1 MSDAVSSPNLHSIEQ
16 DLQQRLHE
24 EPSQSQPMQVRCVFK
39 EGILIVLVQHAAPAL
54 PYPRRIFR
62 VIRQF
67 LSETDILQKH
77 QVLMYLRLEGSDQP
91 YAFHTLT
98 EQSKAPAEAISEPV
112 VAESE
117 TENAAIA
124 SAMAVE
130 PPIMAIDTEA
140 DTELDLNNAENE
152 PEFTVAGEAD
162 LDSEAEIE
170 ADDELSEYSEDDDFE
185 AYEEEDDDA
194 EDLGFEG
201 FTAADAFDE
210 DEEFDEVGDRR
221 LSKATV
227 LFAASLA
234 VTFFGVALY
243 GLTRPCVIDRCETM
257 VRAEQLSEQSIKT
270 FQSNPSGQQIL
281 TAQGQLSDAV
291 KKLESIPFWS
301 PRYAEAQE
309 KLEDYRALSAS
320 LDQVITSLLQASEAA
335 QMSQNPPFPAAQW
348 TEIATKWEAAIA
360 GLSEIPPQ
368 DFYHPFA
375 QSKIDTY
382 QRNLNAIN
390 QRLAQEE
397 QAVETLAQAQE
408 EAKIAQVQ
416 QGVAQ
421 SLDSWE
427 EAYLSW
433 STAIQKLEAV
443 PAGTTAYDEA
453 QTLIDSYSENL
464 ASSKENQDKEGL
476 AQNIY
481 NQGTRIAQLAR
492 DAEIAEN
499 WEQAV
504 FHWKNALR
512 YMEQVPAD
520 SYQSA
525 LAQPAI
531 NRYRQSVDSS
541 QVQLQLYT
549 RLKQAENDLQRTCA
563 GDPNICTYTLDTRS
577 INVRLTAAYVNKV
590 QQTAVQ
596 ASATNNSDAKIRI
609 LDHIATLEQAL
620 EVIGRNANVPVQVYD
635 VNGVLLVDY
644 KP

>member
-39 EGILIVLVQHAAPAL
+39 EGILIVLVQHGAPAL
-54 PYPRRIFR
+54 PYPRRVFR

-67 LSETDILQKH
+67 LLEAEVLQKH
-77 QVLMYLRLEGSDQP
+77 QVLMYLRVEGSDQP

-98 EQSKAPAEAISEPV
+98 EQNQQPAAVTTPASVPAAPVEEPVAELEEDEAAIAPVTADTDDEVVEDESLEFASAEA
-112 VAESE
+112 AESE
-117 TENAAIA
+117 TE
-124 SAMAVE
+124 
-130 PPIMAIDTEA
+130 DY
-140 DTELDLNNAENE
+140 NE
-152 PEFTVAGEAD
+152 F
-162 LDSEAEIE
+162 
-170 ADDELSEYSEDDDFE
+170 DE
-185 AYEEEDDDA
+185 YEEEDELGEYEDEDD

-201 FTAADAFDE
+201 FTSVDGLDG
-210 DEEFDEVGDRR
+210 DEEAFDEVGDRR
-221 LSKATV
+221 LGKAPI

-234 VTFFGVALY
+234 LVFSGLAFY
-243 GLTRPCVIDRCETM
+243 GLTRPCVIDRCETLA
-257 VRAEQLSEQSIKT
+257 RAEKLSEQSIKS

-281 TAQGQLSDAV
+281 TAQGQLSEAIQ
-291 KKLESIPFWS
+291 KLEAIPFWS
-301 PRYAEAQE
+301 PRYTEAQE
-309 KLEDYRALSAS
+309 QLKEYRALATS
-320 LDQVITSLLQASEAA
+320 LDQVINALYKASDAA
-335 QMSQNPPFPAAQW
+335 QMSQNPPFPAEKWA
-348 TEIATKWEAAIA
+348 EIASQWEAAIA
-360 GLSEIPPQ
+360 GLNSIQPQ

-375 QSKIDTY
+375 QSKIGDY
-382 QRNLNAIN
+382 QRNLDAIN
-390 QRLAQEE
+390 QRLAMEE
-397 QAVETLAQAQE
+397 NAVETLALAQE
-408 EAKIAQVQ
+408 EAKVAQVQ

-427 EAYLSW
+427 QAYLSW
-433 STAIQKLEAV
+433 SEAIQKLQAV

-453 QTLIDSYSENL
+453 QELIESYSSNL
-464 ASSKENQDKEGL
+464 ASSKENQDKETI

-481 NQGTRIAQLAR
+481 TQGTRIAQLAK
-492 DAEIAEN
+492 DAEIAGD

-520 SYQSA
+520 SYQSS

-531 NRYRQSVDSS
+531 ARFNQSIKNS

-549 RLKQAENDLQRTCA
+549 RLKQAERDLQRTCA
-563 GDPNICTYTLDTRS
+563 GEPNICTFTLDAQN
-577 INVRLTAAYVNKV
+577 INVRLTAAYVNEV
-590 QQTAVQ
+590 QQSAVQ

-620 EVIGRNANVPVQVYD
+620 EVISRNTSVPVQVYD

>member
-39 EGILIVLVQHAAPAL
+39 EGILIVLVQHGAPAL
-54 PYPRRIFR
+54 PYPRRVFR

-67 LSETDILQKH
+67 LHEAKVLQKH
-77 QVLMYLRLEGSDQP
+77 QILMYLRVEGSDQP

-98 EQSKAPAEAISEPV
+98 EQSQQPPEAEVLPTPVAAPLEEL
-112 VAESE
+112 EE
-117 TENAAIA
+117 EAAIA
-124 SAMAVE
+124 
-130 PPIMAIDTEA
+130 PIATD
-140 DTELDLNNAENE
+140 
-152 PEFTVAGEAD
+152 F
-162 LDSEAEIE
+162 
-170 ADDELSEYSEDDDFE
+170 DEGVTEDDSQEFAAAE
-185 AYEEEDDDA
+185 AAELEEEKEDYNGFDEYEEEDELGEYEEE

-201 FTAADAFDE
+201 FTAADAFEGDE
-210 DEEFDEVGDRR
+210 AGFDEVGDRR
-221 LSKATV
+221 LGKAP
-227 LFAASLA
+227 LIFAASLA
-234 VTFFGVALY
+234 VAFSGLVFY
-243 GLTRPCVIDRCETM
+243 GLTRPCVIGRCETIA
-257 VRAEQLSEQSIKT
+257 RAEKLSEQSIKS

-281 TAQGQLSDAV
+281 TAQGQMSEAI
-291 KKLESIPFWS
+291 KKLEAIPFWS
-301 PRYAEAQE
+301 PRYTEAQE
-309 KLEDYRALSAS
+309 RLKEYRALATS
-320 LDQVITSLLQASEAA
+320 LDQIINALYKASDAA
-335 QMSQNPPFPAAQW
+335 QMSQNPPFPAEKWA
-348 TEIATKWEAAIA
+348 EIASQWEAAIA
-360 GLSEIPPQ
+360 GLSSIPPQ

-390 QRLAQEE
+390 QRLAMEE
-397 QAVETLAQAQE
+397 KAVETLAQAQE
-408 EAKIAQVQ
+408 EAKVAQVQ

-427 EAYLSW
+427 QAYLSW
-433 STAIQKLEAV
+433 AAALQKLQSV

-453 QTLIDSYSENL
+453 QELIESYSSNL
-464 ASSKENQDKEGL
+464 ASSKENQDKENL

-481 NQGTRIAQLAR
+481 TQGNRIAQLAR
-492 DAEIAEN
+492 DAEIAGN

-512 YMEQVPAD
+512 YMEQVPED
-520 SYQSA
+520 SYQSS

-531 NRYRQSVDSS
+531 NRFQQAIDNS

-549 RLKQAENDLQRTCA
+549 RLKQAESDLQRTCA
-563 GDPNICTYTLDTRS
+563 GEPNICTFTLDARN
-577 INVRLTAAYVNKV
+577 INVRLTAAYVNEV
-590 QQTAVQ
+590 QQKAVQ

-620 EVIGRNANVPVQVYD
+620 EVISRNTSVPVQVYD